1 MSRVVIKSPK
11 KKLKHVI
18 HQPFLKPT
26 QKQDGQQVQ
35 PMGNELV
42 NASTMD
48 VTQRGETNE

>member
-1 MSRVVIKSPK
+1 MSRVVIKSLK
-11 KKLKHVI
+11 KQLKQVL
-18 HQPFLKPT
+18 HQPFLEPM

-48 VTQRGETNE
+48 VTQRGEANE